1 MIELIHTGIT
11 PEELAGVFAERLLLW
26 IDEHTQ
32 NVYHIALSGGK
43 TPAILFKLF
52 AEKYQ
57 TLIPWEKIHFW
68 WSDERMVPPDS
79 NQSNYKLA
87 YDLLLSKIKIPEHRI
102 HRIRGE
108 ADPIEEV
115 KRYEAE
121 IRSMLPMRNQIP
133 LFDLILLGLGEDGH
147 TASIFPGQ
155 LHLFETEKLVELSM
169 HPVTSQVRITFT
181 GKLLNSSWKI
191 AFLVSGKSKAKVLGQ
206 IIHHHKGSEIFP
218 AAHIHPKGE
227 LHWFID
233 SASMPVKRSD
243 Y

>member
-11 PEELAGVFAERLLLW
+11 PEELAEFFAERLLLW

-32 NVYHIALSGGK
+32 NIYHIALSGGK
-43 TPAILFKLF
+43 TPTVLYELL

-68 WSDERMVPPDS
+68 WSDERMVPPESSES
-79 NQSNYKLA
+79 NFKLA
-87 YDLLLSKIKIPEHRI
+87 NDLLISKLNVPEHHI

-115 KRYEAE
+115 RRYEAE

-133 LFDLILLGLGEDGH
+133 LFDLILLGLGLDGH

-191 AFLVSGKSKAKVLGQ
+191 AFLVTGKTKANVLSQ
-206 IIHHHKGSEIFP
+206 ILHHHKGSEIFP
-218 AAHIHPKGE
+218 ASHIRPKGE
-227 LHWFID
+227 LHWFVD

>member
-1 MIELIHTGIT
+1 
-11 PEELAGVFAERLLLW
+11 
-26 IDEHTQ
+26 
-32 NVYHIALSGGK
+32 
-43 TPAILFKLF
+43 
-52 AEKYQ
+52 
-57 TLIPWEKIHFW
+57 
-68 WSDERMVPPDS
+68 MVPPDS

-87 YDLLLSKIKIPEHRI
+87 NDLLLKELKIPEHHV

-108 ADPIEEV
+108 GDPIEEV

-121 IRSMLPMRNQIP
+121 IRSMLPVRNQIP

-147 TASIFPGQ
+147 TASIFPDQ

-206 IIHHHKGSEIFP
+206 ILHHHKGSEIFP

-233 SASMPVKRSD
+233 SDSMPVKRSD

>member
-11 PEELAGVFAERLLLW
+11 PEELAEVFAERLLLW

-32 NVYHIALSGGK
+32 NNYHIALSGGR
-43 TPAILFKLF
+43 TPGILFRLL

-57 TLIPWEKIHFW
+57 TLIPWEKVHFW
-68 WSDERMVPPDS
+68 WSDERMVPPD
-79 NQSNYKLA
+79 NDQSNYKLA
-87 YDLLLSKIKIPEHRI
+87 NNLLLTPIKISQPHI

-108 ADPIEEV
+108 ADPLEEV
-115 KRYEAE
+115 KRYESE

-155 LHLFETEKLVELSM
+155 LHLFETDKLVEISM

-191 AFLVSGKSKAKVLGQ
+191 AFLVAGKSKANVLSQ

-218 AAHIHPKGE
+218 AAHIRPKGE

>member
-1 MIELIHTGIT
+1 MIELIHTGIS
-11 PEELAGVFAERLLLW
+11 PEELAEVFAERLLLW
-26 IDEHTQ
+26 IDDHTQ
-32 NVYHIALSGGK
+32 NVYHIALSGGE
-43 TPAILFKLF
+43 TPSLLYQLL
-52 AEKYQ
+52 AEKYRK
-57 TLIPWEKIHFW
+57 LIPWGKIHFW
-68 WSDERMVPPDS
+68 WSDERMVSPDS
-79 NQSNYKLA
+79 PESNFKLA
-87 YDLLLSKIKIPEHRI
+87 NDLLFSRIKIPEHHI

-108 ADPIEEV
+108 ADSLEEV

-121 IRSMLPMRNQIP
+121 IRSLLPMRNQIP
-133 LFDLILLGLGEDGH
+133 LFDLILLGLGTDGH

-155 LHLFETEKLVELSM
+155 LHLFETDRLVEISM
-169 HPVTSQVRITFT
+169 HPITSQVRITFT

-191 AFLVSGKSKAKVLGQ
+191 AFLVTGKAKSTVLSQ
-206 IIHHHKGSEIFP
+206 IIHHHKGAEIFP